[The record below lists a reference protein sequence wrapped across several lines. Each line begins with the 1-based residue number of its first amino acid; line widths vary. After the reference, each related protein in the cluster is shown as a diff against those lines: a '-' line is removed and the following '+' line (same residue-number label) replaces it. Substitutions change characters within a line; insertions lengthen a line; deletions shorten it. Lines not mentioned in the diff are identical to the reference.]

1 VGRARERAKLSEMRR
16 GVCAGH
22 WRGSKKG
29 AGRVGGRRGRE
40 IRRRARVRTRRSTA
54 SVEGAKLT
62 GQAHGAERRKGARGV
77 MARRLSIRAC
87 KIERERER
95 AGEGNW
101 RRQIGPTGQ
110 RAREGGRARGRT
122 AAERRGLPVRRRGCA
137 AWLGRLG
144 PAGLLSLFLFL
155 WIF

>member
-1 VGRARERAKLSEMRR
+1 VGRARERVKLSEMRR

-29 AGRVGGRRGRE
+29 AGRVGRRRGQE
-40 IRRRARVRTRRSTA
+40 IRRRARVRTRWSTA
-54 SVEGAKLT
+54 SAEGAKLI
-62 GQAHGAERRKGARGV
+62 GQFHGAERRKGGAGQRLGDWRSGPARQ
-77 MARRLSIRAC
+77 
-87 KIERERER
+87 RERER

-110 RAREGGRARGRT
+110 RAREGAPARGRT
-122 AAERRGLPVRRRGCA
+122 AADRRGPPVRRRGRV
-137 AWLGRLG
+137 AWLGQLG

-155 WIF
+155 YIF